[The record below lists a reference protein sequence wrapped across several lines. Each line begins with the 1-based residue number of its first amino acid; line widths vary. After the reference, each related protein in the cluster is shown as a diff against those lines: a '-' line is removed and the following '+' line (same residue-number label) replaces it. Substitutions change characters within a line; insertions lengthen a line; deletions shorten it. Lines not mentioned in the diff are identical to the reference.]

1 MDVGIRE
8 LKAHLSEYVHRAQ
21 AGEVVVVTDRGKPV
35 AELRPCQ
42 PVEDDLPEA
51 IRRGIAEGWIT
62 PARRRG
68 PLPPAT
74 PFASLPPGV
83 TVQQLLDEDR
93 EDRF

>member
-1 MDVGIRE
+1 MNVGIRE

-21 AGEVVVVTDRGKPV
+21 AGEVVVVTDRGRPV

-68 PLPPAT
+68 PLGPSPIALR
-74 PFASLPPGV
+74 LPDGL
-83 TVQQLLDEDR
+83 TSEQLLTEDR